1 MALALACDTG
11 IGTMVTSIGT
21 MVTSTCQRDTAITM
35 TIAITTIA
43 MTIAAKIST
52 AHRRPIEVSNSIQ
65 IWEAPGA
72 KL

>member
-1 MALALACDTG
+1 
-11 IGTMVTSIGT
+11 

>member
-1 MALALACDTG
+1 
-11 IGTMVTSIGT
+11 
-21 MVTSTCQRDTAITM
+21 M
-35 TIAITTIA
+35 TIAMTAAMTIA

-52 AHRRPIEVSNSIQ
+52 ARRRPIEVSNSIQ